1 MAAPSSPTDV
11 YKCCSYTCLACS
23 KPGSV
28 VFVKADASNSLIKQD
43 TKTDKSQASTE
54 PSTPSSSQRTLTS
67 PPSINRKKILF
78 ENISEVGVIRAY
90 SSNDNEATKEVELF
104 EPYEL
109 TRGRSFSYD
118 GTLNRFVES
127 IETATSDDDTVD
139 RLIGLSINME
149 DDVDKLM
156 FGTPWEK
163 TQN

>member
-1 MAAPSSPTDV
+1 
-11 YKCCSYTCLACS
+11 
-23 KPGSV
+23 
-28 VFVKADASNSLIKQD
+28 
-43 TKTDKSQASTE
+43 
-54 PSTPSSSQRTLTS
+54 LTS

-127 IETATSDDDTVD
+127 IETTTSDDDTVD